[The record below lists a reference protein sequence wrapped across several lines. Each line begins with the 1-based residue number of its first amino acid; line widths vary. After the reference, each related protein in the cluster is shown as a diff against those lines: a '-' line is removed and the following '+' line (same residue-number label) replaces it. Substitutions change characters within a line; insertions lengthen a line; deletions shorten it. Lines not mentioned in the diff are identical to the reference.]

1 MECKKCKH
9 WKWLRFKDVMP
20 EYEYESGGTHYCE
33 KDIDAVTLKER
44 KEFCNGDY
52 FEPKDDE

>member
-1 MECKKCKH
+1 
-9 WKWLRFKDVMP
+9 MP